1 MPKEKE
7 TREQREK
14 RELDDELNRQLEETF
29 PASDP
34 PKVTRSSPASQ
45 ITPRPGTGDEEQ
57 KTGRAA
63 ASVEDTRGRSRAGRN
78 SGLILCGKDSDRS
91 RHAATI
97 PIQNP
102 PDQLA
107 QRWCSNDHPKE
118 QSRSHCPRC
127 RSLRLQLLQGE
138 PAGFQQGNV
147 SSGAP

>member
-34 PKVTRSSPASQ
+34 PKITRSSPASQ

-63 ASVEDTRGRSRAGRN
+63 ASVEDTRGRSPVGAGRTRARRQRIAIAARSDIARAG
-78 SGLILCGKDSDRS
+78 CGS
-91 RHAATI
+91 T
-97 PIQNP
+97 
-102 PDQLA
+102 
-107 QRWCSNDHPKE
+107 
-118 QSRSHCPRC
+118 
-127 RSLRLQLLQGE
+127 
-138 PAGFQQGNV
+138 
-147 SSGAP
+147 